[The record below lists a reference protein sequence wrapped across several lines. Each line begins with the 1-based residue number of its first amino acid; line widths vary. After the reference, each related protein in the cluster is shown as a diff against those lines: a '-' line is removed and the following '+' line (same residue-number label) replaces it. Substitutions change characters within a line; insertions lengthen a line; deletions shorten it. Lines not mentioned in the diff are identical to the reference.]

1 MRSFIGHLQEAAS
14 MAETNKVLKH
24 IDHAEDFLRF
34 GDEGFNHVHKS
45 LSLLHGAMRG
55 QRNEASYGLTT
66 KYDGSPSVTFGYHP
80 DTHRFFVSTKSLFN
94 KDAKVNYTDADI
106 ERNHGH
112 APGLVKKL
120 KTALQHLPKIAPHH
134 KIMQGDMMYSHTK
147 SDNDVTSDRSHH
159 HFKPNTINYSVDR
172 YSAEG
177 RKVDKAKVGVALHT
191 AYTGSISDPKVEYNT
206 DTGDIDSHP
215 DVHVIDHRLDLA
227 KVHYPPEAQ
236 KQVKQH
242 LLAAAT
248 LHKQHD
254 FSHLDTADAAH
265 LSTYT
270 NKMSDQAQRMSY
282 EGLRNHVEGKLQQR
296 VDSLKSA
303 KGVAAAREHMANTLA
318 NMEAHKENW
327 QRYFDMHH
335 HLQQAKHAIMGPLNA
350 ADYDFKHT
358 IDGKPTNPEGHVL
371 VINNTP
377 LKLVDR
383 SEFARKNRERIRED
397 YDPDIHQ
404 WGTPE
409 ATLWALKLTPG
420 QYTIKRHS
428 NIVVGTDTTVNHRY
442 VKN

>member
-1 MRSFIGHLQEAAS
+1 
-14 MAETNKVLKH
+14 
-24 IDHAEDFLRF
+24 
-34 GDEGFNHVHKS
+34 
-45 LSLLHGAMRG
+45 
-55 QRNEASYGLTT
+55 
-66 KYDGSPSVTFGYHP
+66 
-80 DTHRFFVSTKSLFN
+80 
-94 KDAKVNYTDADI
+94 
-106 ERNHGH
+106 
-112 APGLVKKL
+112 
-120 KTALQHLPKIAPHH
+120 
-134 KIMQGDMMYSHTK
+134 
-147 SDNDVTSDRSHH
+147 
-159 HFKPNTINYSVDR
+159 
-172 YSAEG
+172 
-177 RKVDKAKVGVALHT
+177 
-191 AYTGSISDPKVEYNT
+191 
-206 DTGDIDSHP
+206 
-215 DVHVIDHRLDLA
+215 VHVIDHRLDLG